1 MNLAGALGASALLTA
16 LAAAIFTVVASTW
29 GVRRAHPGALAA
41 GRRAL
46 YATAALLTAAIATL
60 MVALLRDDFGLA
72 YVASVSSREMQTA
85 FKWASLWSGQ
95 PGSLLLWTWLMS
107 LALAGVVWHT
117 GARLRWA
124 RGHAQ
129 AVSGGVV
136 AAFLL
141 PLVFLAS
148 PFEVSAVTPADG
160 VGLNPLLV
168 DGAMLIHPPMLLAGL
183 ASTVAP
189 FTIGAAV
196 LLAGRIDTSWVRV
209 ARPWALASFVVLSAG
224 NVLGGWWAYTV
235 LGWGGYWA
243 WDPVENSAILPLLPM
258 IALLHGFAV
267 QERRGMLKLWNLAM
281 AFAAFSLAIFGTFN
295 VRSGLVSSVHSFA
308 QSDIG
313 PYFLGLLGAALL
325 GSVVLLAWRSS
336 RLSADHD
343 FESLLSRE
351 TGLIVNN
358 YLLTA
363 IALVILGGTLFPVA
377 SELVRDVRITVSAPF
392 YDQAVGPLLALLLLV
407 AAIGTLLPW
416 RRGAPR
422 SLARR
427 FAWPAALLVLSAVG
441 LAAAGVRDPFALAGI
456 VFAVT
461 LIAVTL
467 REYWH
472 GARGAHRAAGGG
484 AVAWP
489 GAFGALF
496 RRDPRRYGGYLV
508 HLGVAVM
515 AIAVVGSTVYQQQV
529 RATVAPGESF
539 EAGRYTLTYER
550 LDGRAGSA
558 NGVETEAV
566 ATITV
571 RQGDR
576 VVGELQPGRRFFTN
590 FPGQPMGIVALHST
604 WREDLY
610 LFVQGWDENLV
621 AEFQAF
627 VNPLMIWLWAG
638 AGLYVAGGLLAFG
651 WQRPVPAR
659 ERVTPPAP
667 GAAQRV

>member
-16 LAAAIFTVVASTW
+16 LASAIFAVVASTW

-41 GRRAL
+41 GRRAI

-60 MVALLRDDFGLA
+60 AVALLRDDFGLA

-85 FKWASLWSGQ
+85 FKWAALYSGQ

-107 LALAGVVWHT
+107 LAVAGVVWHA

-129 AVSGGVV
+129 AVGGGAL
-136 AAFLL
+136 AAFLV

-148 PFEVSAVTPADG
+148 PFEVSALTPADG

-168 DGAMLIHPPMLLAGL
+168 DRAMLIHPPMLLAGL

-189 FTIGAAV
+189 FIIGAAA
-196 LLAGRIDTSWVRV
+196 LLAGRVDASWVRA

-281 AFAAFSLAIFGTFN
+281 AFAAFSLAVFGTFN

-325 GSVVLLAWRSS
+325 GSVALLAWRSS

-392 YDQAVGPLLALLLLV
+392 YDQAVGPLLAALLLV
-407 AAIGTLLPW
+407 AAIGMLLPW

-422 SLARR
+422 TLARR

-441 LAAAGVRDPFALAGI
+441 LAAAGVRDPFALAGV

-484 AVAWP
+484 AFAWP
-489 GAFGALF
+489 GAVGALF

-508 HLGVAVM
+508 HLGLAVM
-515 AIAVVGSTVYQQQV
+515 AIAVIGSTVYQQQV

-539 EAGRYTLTYER
+539 EAGRYTLTYVS
-550 LDGRAGSA
+550 LDGRAGTA

-566 ATITV
+566 ATVTV
-571 RQGDR
+571 REGDR
-576 VVGELQPGRRFFTN
+576 LLGELQPGRRFFTN
-590 FPGQPMGIVALHST
+590 FPGQPMGIVALRSS

-610 LFVQGWDENLV
+610 LFVQGWDEDLV
-621 AEFQAF
+621 AEFQVF

-638 AGLYVAGGLLAFG
+638 AGVYVAGGLLAFG
-651 WQRPVPAR
+651 WQRPAPAR

-667 GAAQRV
+667 GAAQRA